1 MFRHKTVIL
10 DRPSTGSSLNNT
22 DDSETSA
29 PQRKTMGK
37 SSLKNKDHM
46 HSKDSVS
53 KRKTKGKSS
62 LMNKDDSENRVSK
75 QKTKGNMNDKW
86 NAIKKLVKVGKSD
99 INPKGNCL
107 IEGHVETGLD
117 LMV

>member
-29 PQRKTMGK
+29 PQRKT
-37 SSLKNKDHM
+37 
-46 HSKDSVS
+46 
-53 KRKTKGKSS
+53 KGNSS